1 MAQKGVKEDRS
12 NHAHLLKGNMMNQR
26 MVEKALFVCRLWTN
40 SHTCPFSIDE
50 HLPGRRIFEK
60 SGLYGQSSPQPVEEK
75 VLQQRSKDML
85 LAHLCSVTGQ
95 VLCKSNSEDCEAEQV
110 GPLGI
115 SDLSSYPLSYF
126 PMC

>member
-1 MAQKGVKEDRS
+1 MD
-12 NHAHLLKGNMMNQR
+12 
-26 MVEKALFVCRLWTN
+26 
-40 SHTCPFSIDE
+40 PFSIEE

-60 SGLYGQSSPQPVEEK
+60 FGLYGQSSPRPVEEK
-75 VLQQRSKDML
+75 VLQQRSKVML
-85 LAHLCSVTGQ
+85 LAHLRNVAGQ

-115 SDLSSYPLSYF
+115 SDLCSYPLSYF